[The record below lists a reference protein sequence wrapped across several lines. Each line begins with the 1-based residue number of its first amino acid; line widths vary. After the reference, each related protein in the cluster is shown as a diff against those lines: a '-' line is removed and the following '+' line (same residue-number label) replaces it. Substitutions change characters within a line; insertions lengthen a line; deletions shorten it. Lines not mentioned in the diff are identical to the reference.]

1 VSGSRHVGLLETPDT
16 LTRSSRLN
24 VTANEVHDLMAVE
37 HVLDHLTRETSELC
51 RDRLSHPDFV
61 AVGQRLAVHGVTSPY
76 RSILVG
82 ITTER
87 QKPVDALKPTLA
99 ALGLADRCVLE
110 RFLLLHAASESSR
123 DVPALRVPSAV
134 KRAFCEEFRFFATAN
149 DNAFA
154 KLAIRR
160 ARFAEMCRTATLQRF
175 PAGQFDWEISSIA
188 RKELLH
194 VQPRVLPQALAFV
207 WRKMRGLG
215 PIFFSHLNARR
226 KNRSL
231 LEDEANRSYWLMAKA
246 MELQPDIK
254 GFAAC
259 SWFRSPD
266 THRVSPHLAWLS
278 RVFEEN
284 GGLVVQGGKTDP
296 DCGVLY
302 KSVTRKALYDAG
314 RFTPTVGL
322 VMWPRAAMI
331 QWARSHSE
339 YEAAD
344 QPNGNNPQWEFPV

>member
-1 VSGSRHVGLLETPDT
+1 
-16 LTRSSRLN
+16 LTT
-24 VTANEVHDLMAVE
+24 VD
-37 HVLDHLTRETSELC
+37 HVLDRLLRETSELC
-51 RDRLSHPDFV
+51 RDRLRDPDLV
-61 AVGQRLAVHGVTSPY
+61 AVGQRLAAHGVTEPY

-87 QKPVDALKPTLA
+87 QKPVEALKTTLA
-99 ALGLADRCVLE
+99 AAGFGDGCALE
-110 RFLLLHAASESSR
+110 RFLLLQAASESLHE
-123 DVPALRVPSAV
+123 VPALRVPSAV
-134 KRAFCEEFRFFATAN
+134 KKAFYEEFRFFATADEN
-149 DNAFA
+149 SFA
-154 KLAIRR
+154 KFASRR
-160 ARFAEMCRTATLQRF
+160 PRFAEMCRMATLQRF
-175 PAGQFDWEISSIA
+175 PAGQFDWEISSIS
-188 RKELLH
+188 RKDLLH
-194 VQPRVLPQALAFV
+194 VQPRVVPQALAFV

-215 PIFFSHLNARR
+215 PVFFSHLNARR

-231 LEDEANRSYWLMAKA
+231 LEEEANRSYWLMAKA
-246 MELQPDIK
+246 MELQPGIK

-339 YEAAD
+339 YETAD
-344 QPNGNNPQWEFPV
+344 HANGSNSTA